1 MTKYHDIELM
11 QQADGE
17 LSERDLCD
25 LEARIDGDPDAAT
38 KIESVREIGQ
48 LVRGH
53 LELSADA
60 VPDARF
66 HTMWTSIDGALGDPP
81 VVATSSS
88 STLRRIGNWF
98 DRYRGYLLT
107 GALSAGAVATL
118 ALVLRGGGDEMGSS
132 GTGAIKVQPV
142 NLRTPPQIESLETP
156 GGEGTVLNIED
167 EDGHAT
173 VIWVTPEDTVEGI

>member
-11 QQADGE
+11 QHADGQ
-17 LSERDLCD
+17 LSERVKRDLD
-25 LEARIDGDPDAAT
+25 ERIDGDADAAT
-38 KIESVREIGQ
+38 KIESLHEIGEV
-48 LVRGH
+48 VRGH

-66 HTMWTSIDGALGDPP
+66 VTMWKTIDGALDDAP
-81 VVATSSS
+81 VATSSIW
-88 STLRRIGNWF
+88 RRLGHWL
-98 DRYRGYLLT
+98 DHYRGYLLT

-118 ALVLRGGGDEMGSS
+118 ALVLRGGGDEPGAS
-132 GTGAIKVQPV
+132 GPGAIKVQPV
-142 NLRTPPQIESLETP
+142 NLRSPPQIESLDTP